1 MSTLTLSAA
10 VAFRIYDL
18 DKTGDIQPGEVVRLL
33 AALLQNNPD
42 IALDDSSIQ
51 QIVSQVG
58 GASGTRAQGMP
69 RTVPALSIECSL
81 KGPCCLLPSCP
92 PVGWGLARA

>member
-1 MSTLTLSAA
+1 MTLALPPA

-18 DKTGDIQPGEVVRLL
+18 DKTGDIQPGELVRLL

-51 QIVSQVG
+51 QIVNQVG
-58 GASGTRAQGMP
+58 GGVEELAQ
-69 RTVPALSIECSL
+69 V
-81 KGPCCLLPSCP
+81 
-92 PVGWGLARA
+92 VG